1 MYDWMPWIWLERHSG
16 RTSTQGFSDLLKRR
30 NLTWINNKINQEG
43 PQRDLY
49 GTGNILF
56 LDLVKVTWVLVLNLF
71 LKCTYTFRTSLN
83 VGCSSHFFFKR
94 VGWRTRVKRLSLA
107 AQGTSLE
114 PGIPWERRNILD
126 TNPFDQKRLENQKQ
140 HLKGACVQTAQNG
153 PEKFGKSV
161 LEVPR
166 GEPLSGFRG
175 LQTTPPVPTRGL
187 TWGNSVNSFCILTIW
202 KAERERASCQ
212 VRGRSSRGTRKW
224 NRSCWS
230 KVWLPRGSPE
240 LNTATQPD
248 VNHAQSRVFFLSHH
262 LPTPQR
268 RDSGE

>member
-83 VGCSSHFFFKR
+83 VGCSLHFFFKR

-114 PGIPWERRNILD
+114 PGINSMRKTEYTRYQPVRSEKAWKSEAAPERSMCSD
-126 TNPFDQKRLENQKQ
+126 SPKRSRE
-140 HLKGACVQTAQNG
+140 
-153 PEKFGKSV
+153 
-161 LEVPR
+161 
-166 GEPLSGFRG
+166 
-175 LQTTPPVPTRGL
+175 
-187 TWGNSVNSFCILTIW
+187 IW
-202 KAERERASCQ
+202 
-212 VRGRSSRGTRKW
+212 
-224 NRSCWS
+224 
-230 KVWLPRGSPE
+230 
-240 LNTATQPD
+240 
-248 VNHAQSRVFFLSHH
+248 
-262 LPTPQR
+262 
-268 RDSGE
+268 